1 MIARWTSPT
10 WSGGTRKL
18 QFTMIPLAQLWLST
32 NTTGG
37 GAFKTTRIV
46 GKHGDKN
53 PTDLVLFP
61 LRSAMRW

>member
-1 MIARWTSPT
+1 
-10 WSGGTRKL
+10 
-18 QFTMIPLAQLWLST
+18 MIPLAQLWLST

-53 PTDLVLFP
+53 PTDLMLFP
-61 LRSAMRW
+61 LRSTMQR